1 MAKIVTL
8 GEIMLRLSPPGYERF
23 VQASDFGV
31 CYSGAE
37 ANVAASLA
45 EFGHDAAFLTKVPD
59 NAIGDA
65 AVRSLRGLG
74 VNCAY
79 IPRGGSRLGIY
90 FLENGASVRPSSV
103 IYDRADSAIT
113 QASADEFDFDAIFEG
128 ADLFHLSGITP
139 VLSPQAGALSLT
151 AVKKAREHN
160 VTVSFDLNY
169 RSKLWTSGIPEKQR
183 LLTEIMRFADICFG
197 NPRDA
202 VNCLGYSVPELDL
215 LQCDYADVICQEQLG
230 KMADYYQLDYIVT
243 TQRKSISASDNG
255 WSARLYHDGQLHTS
269 HEYPLHIVDRVG
281 GGDAFVAGILHGYL
295 SKMAPVDALEFG
307 TAAAAIKHT
316 IPGDINYVSEAE
328 VFQLI
333 ESKGSGRVQR

>member
-1 MAKIVTL
+1 MAKTVTL
-8 GEIMLRLSPPGYERF
+8 GEIMLRLSPPGYQRF
-23 VQASDFGV
+23 VQADDFQV

-45 EFGHDAAFLTKVPD
+45 QFGNDSAFLTKVPS
-59 NAIGDA
+59 NAIGDS
-65 AVRSLRGLG
+65 AVRSLQGLG
-74 VNCAY
+74 VDCSHIA
-79 IPRGGSRLGIY
+79 RGGSRLGIY

-113 QASADEFDFDAIFEG
+113 QASADEFDFDAIFDG

-139 VLSPQAGALSLT
+139 VLSPQAGALSLA
-151 AVKKAREHN
+151 AVKKAKEHN

-183 LLTEIMRFADICFG
+183 LMSELIDYADICFG

-215 LQCDYADVICQEQLG
+215 LECDYTDVISPEQLG
-230 KMADYYQLDYIVT
+230 KMADFYHLSYIVT
-243 TQRKSISASDNG
+243 TKRNSISASDNG
-255 WSARLYHDGQLHTS
+255 WSARLYHDGKLYTS
-269 HEYPLHIVDRVG
+269 AEYHLHIVDRVG
-281 GGDAFVAGILHGYL
+281 GGDAFVAGILHGCL
-295 SKMAPVDALEFG
+295 SKMSPAAALEFG

-333 ESKGSGRVQR
+333 ESKGTGRVQR

>member
-23 VQASDFGV
+23 VQASDFNV

-45 EFGHDAAFLTKVPD
+45 QFGHDAAFLTKVPD
-59 NAIGDA
+59 NAIGDS
-65 AVRSLRGLG
+65 AVRALQGLG

-113 QASADEFDFDAIFEG
+113 QASVEEFDFDAIFDDV
-128 ADLFHLSGITP
+128 DLFHLSGITP
-139 VLSPQAGALSLT
+139 VLSPQAGALSLA
-151 AVKKAREHN
+151 AVKKAKEHN

-169 RSKLWTSGIPEKQR
+169 RSKLWTSGISEKQQ
-183 LLTEIMRFADICFG
+183 LLSEIISYADICFG

-215 LQCDYADVICQEQLG
+215 LQCDYTDVISLAQLN
-230 KMADYYQLDYIVT
+230 KMAEHYHLSYIVT
-243 TQRKSISASDNG
+243 TQRQSISASDNG
-255 WSARLYHDGQLHTS
+255 WSARLYHDGQLYTS
-269 HEYPLHIVDRVG
+269 NEYHLHIVDRVG
-281 GGDAFVAGILHGYL
+281 GGDAFVGGILHGYL
-295 SKMAPVDALEFG
+295 SNMSPADTLEFG